1 MTDWIG
7 WYSTS
12 ILWSVLLFRML
23 GLVIVKLEIDCK
35 GIARIID
42 DFVEDCVGGLM
53 DWIDEVS
60 TFTVD

>member
-1 MTDWIG
+1 MECFVVSNVGFGDCEVG
-7 WYSTS
+7 
-12 ILWSVLLFRML
+12 
-23 GLVIVKLEIDCK
+23 DCK
-35 GIARIID
+35 GMACIID